1 MRTFNP
7 GITAYKNIETVK
19 VKEKNKPMGSGL
31 LAPKSRTMEK
41 KTLEPVERIA
51 NYVSAIREQRDAYKN
66 GND

>member
-7 GITAYKNIETVK
+7 GIIAYKNLKTVK
-19 VKEKNKPMGSGL
+19 VKEKSKSMGMGL
-31 LAPKSRTMEK
+31 LAPKSSDMAK

-66 GND
+66 GDD

>member
-7 GITAYKNIETVK
+7 GIIAYKNLNTVK
-19 VKEKNKPMGSGL
+19 VKEKSKPMGFGL
-31 LAPKSRTMEK
+31 LASKSRTMEK

-66 GND
+66 GDD